1 MRFAR
6 KIDNIR
12 RGLGDNAADDYD
24 GVAWHWRRWVAMAQQ
39 GRINEEFEASTF
51 NESVTADCRTEG
63 TIRSVAELFRERS
76 A

>member
-12 RGLGDNAADDYD
+12 LAVGDNADDDYD
-24 GVAWHWRRWVAMAQQ
+24 DAWHWRRWVAMAQQ

-51 NESVTADCRTEG
+51 SESVTADCRTEG

>member
-1 MRFAR
+1 
-6 KIDNIR
+6 
-12 RGLGDNAADDYD
+12 
-24 GVAWHWRRWVAMAQQ
+24 MAQQ

-51 NESVTADCRTEG
+51 SESVMADCRTEG